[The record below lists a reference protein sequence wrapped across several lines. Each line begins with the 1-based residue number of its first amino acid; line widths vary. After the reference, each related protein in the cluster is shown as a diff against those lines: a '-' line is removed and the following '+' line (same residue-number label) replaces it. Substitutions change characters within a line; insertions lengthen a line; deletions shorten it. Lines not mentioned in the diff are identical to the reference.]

1 MADQTGETDPTSATL
16 DVAASVKELCQQ
28 LTVPLMVQLI
38 PEIGRASAHCGEVSD
53 LKHNELYPSDDVRHP
68 PQLAFVGICV
78 LGWY

>member
-38 PEIGRASAHCGEVSD
+38 PEIGRASAHRGEVSD

-68 PQLAFVGICV
+68 PQIAFVGICV
-78 LGWY
+78 LGWH

>member
-38 PEIGRASAHCGEVSD
+38 PEIGRASAHRGEVSD

-78 LGWY
+78 LGWH

>member
-38 PEIGRASAHCGEVSD
+38 PEIGRASAHRGEVSD
-53 LKHNELYPSDDVRHP
+53 LKHNELYRSDDVRHP

-78 LGWY
+78 LGWH